1 MIITANFYQSRH
13 MNRTGC
19 TTGYIRYFLKGK
31 KHSAMTSYIGE
42 KIEYLKALIFP
53 KPFLMKLL
61 KNMLKLIN
69 KIRRGK
75 STSQKVGDQA

>member
-1 MIITANFYQSRH
+1 
-13 MNRTGC
+13 
-19 TTGYIRYFLKGK
+19 
-31 KHSAMTSYIGE
+31 MTSYIGE
-42 KIEYLKALIFP
+42 KFEYLKALIFP